1 MCQLDRLG
9 RDSRATMLFRVDFLG
24 GKEFKRAVLVYV
36 EITRDYTL
44 SAVASTR
51 RLKVA
56 RLISS
61 VTKREQS
68 NQIKSNTKLGGK
80 ETKRQRETTKNRAL
94 THQNF
99 SELSI
104 HLFTFTVLKQGSVS
118 KKREN
123 TEIVSDFESIVRK
136 SQPI

>member
-36 EITRDYTL
+36 EITSDYTL

-80 ETKRQRETTKNRAL
+80 GNDKEKTTKTEHSHPKICFRIEVYFHRSK
-94 THQNF
+94 TG
-99 SELSI
+99 I
-104 HLFTFTVLKQGSVS
+104 GLKR
-118 KKREN
+118 REK
-123 TEIVSDFESIVRK
+123 IQRDRFCFF
-136 SQPI
+136 

>member
-9 RDSRATMLFRVDFLG
+9 RDSRATMLFRVEFLG

-36 EITRDYTL
+36 EITSDYTL

-68 NQIKSNTKLGGK
+68 NQIKSNQIQSWGEK
-80 ETKRQRETTKNRAL
+80 ETTKRKRQKQS
-94 THQNF
+94 THTPKF
-99 SELSI
+99 VSELSI
-104 HLFTFTVLKQGSVS
+104 QLFTYTVLKQGSVS
-118 KKREN
+118 KEERKYR
-123 TEIVSDFESIVRK
+123 EIVSDFLNPS
-136 SQPI
+136 

>member
-36 EITRDYTL
+36 EITSDYTL

-80 ETKRQRETTKNRAL
+80 GNDKEKTTK
-94 THQNF
+94 
-99 SELSI
+99 
-104 HLFTFTVLKQGSVS
+104 
-118 KKREN
+118 
-123 TEIVSDFESIVRK
+123 TEHSHTKICF
-136 SQPI
+136 

>member
-9 RDSRATMLFRVDFLG
+9 RDSRATVLFRVDFLG

-36 EITRDYTL
+36 EITSDYTL
-44 SAVASTR
+44 ASTR

-80 ETKRQRETTKNRAL
+80 GNDKEKTTK
-94 THQNF
+94 
-99 SELSI
+99 
-104 HLFTFTVLKQGSVS
+104 
-118 KKREN
+118 
-123 TEIVSDFESIVRK
+123 TEHSHT
-136 SQPI
+136 

>member
-68 NQIKSNTKLGGK
+68 NQIKSNQIQSWGERKRNDK
-80 ETKRQRETTKNRAL
+80 EKRQKTEHSHTKTFPNCQSTCL
-94 THQNF
+94 
-99 SELSI
+99 LS
-104 HLFTFTVLKQGSVS
+104 LF
-118 KKREN
+118 
-123 TEIVSDFESIVRK
+123 
-136 SQPI
+136 